1 MLIKSVTSY
10 QAEITYLEEALTLLL
25 FLDFIFLLLE
35 IESFASLKNVSLLFW
50 TRVHFK
56 GGEPSSLKF

>member
-10 QAEITYLEEALTLLL
+10 QAEKKYLEEALTLLL
-25 FLDFIFLLLE
+25 FLDFVFLLLE

-50 TRVHFK
+50 TRVYFK
-56 GGEPSSLKF
+56 GGEPSSIKF